1 MEELTKPILKEPI
14 LIKSIVNGLIATS
27 IIWVFWTPFLI
38 FMGAP
43 LMNALI
49 KNQLCYSSENV
60 PHYIYN
66 YQGPEAYE
74 IYEKNLPDPPTVA
87 KNIIKNNKK
96 EFISENLNMFIL
108 FTITSLFVIFVSL
121 YTASYLINAYN
132 LNKTNIIIFNLVM
145 AIIIVLIET
154 VFFATITTQYNPIN
168 MSEVVTK
175 VSQKLKD
182 EYGSLTKE

>member
-1 MEELTKPILKEPI
+1 
-14 LIKSIVNGLIATS
+14 
-27 IIWVFWTPFLI
+27 
-38 FMGAP
+38 
-43 LMNALI
+43 
-49 KNQLCYSSENV
+49 
-60 PHYIYN
+60 
-66 YQGPEAYE
+66 
-74 IYEKNLPDPPTVA
+74 
-87 KNIIKNNKK
+87 
-96 EFISENLNMFIL
+96 MFIL

-145 AIIIVLIET
+145 AIIIVLIEI

-182 EYGSLTKE
+182 EYGSFAK